1 MAQSGGLCYLKIG
14 KDNKM
19 KSKLITHLFLLG
31 TIAGFSQPVVKHPNP
46 SETLQKKYE
55 WVTTEKL
62 PKGFWVGY
70 SVQVKMN
77 ENSNF
82 FFGKWDSQQSKYYS
96 TLESVISG
104 NPQPA
109 ATQKE
114 LLKKEIERAL
124 EENEDDDTEENHE
137 SEKIVDKDYGI
148 LFHFYDDKVDFNEVD
163 EIAAVVMNKGIDF
176 DKDPIY
182 WLGKSDLNQSVDF
195 LISKYKGKSSD
206 KTKENLIGLIGI
218 HKNSEK
224 VISFYKKVLDE
235 NGDSKIG
242 KSAIF
247 WIGEQDKSEGLEII
261 KSVLKRDDLSGI
273 WDDAIF
279 ALNQM
284 KLKEAESL
292 LFDLARNSKEREVKK
307 KALFW
312 IGQKSTDEA
321 AKLLKEVV
329 YNETSD
335 EIQKEAVF
343 GISQLKKEKGSELL
357 FEIAEKHP
365 ESEIR
370 KQAIFW
376 LSQKAGQKV
385 IKFISNVAYNDRDIE
400 IKKQAVFALAQLENN
415 EGLDEL
421 VKLAKDHPSGQIR
434 KEAIFWLSQKDDKRA
449 LDAIKDILK
458 SEEN

>member
-1 MAQSGGLCYLKIG
+1 MLGA
-14 KDNKM
+14 
-19 KSKLITHLFLLG
+19 IT
-31 TIAGFSQPVVKHPNP
+31 GFSQPVVKHPNQTE
-46 SETLQKKYE
+46 SLQKKFD
-55 WVTTEKL
+55 WVSTEKL

-70 SVQVKMN
+70 SIQVKMK

-96 TLESVISG
+96 TLESIISG

-109 ATQKE
+109 TTQKE

-124 EENEDDDTEENHE
+124 EENDDEDSEANPE

-195 LISKYKGKSSD
+195 LVSKYKGKSSD
-206 KTKENLIGLIGI
+206 RTKENLMGLIGI

-224 VISFYKKVLDE
+224 VIPFYKKVLDE
-235 NGDSKIG
+235 NGDTKIG
-242 KSAIF
+242 KSALF
-247 WIGEQDKSEGLEII
+247 WIAQQDKPESLDII
-261 KSVLKRDDLSGI
+261 KSVLKRDNLSEI
-273 WDDAIF
+273 WDDAVF
-279 ALNQM
+279 GLSQM
-284 KLKEAESL
+284 KMKEAESF
-292 LFDLARNSKEREVKK
+292 LFDLAGNSKERDVKK

-312 IGQKSTDEA
+312 IGQKSTDAA
-321 AKLLKEVV
+321 AKLLKDVV
-329 YNETSD
+329 YNDSSD

-343 GISQLKKEKGSELL
+343 GISQLKKDKGTEIL

-400 IKKQAVFALAQLENN
+400 IKKQAVFALAQLDKN
-415 EGLDEL
+415 EGFDEL